1 MKYAPTVVT
10 TLFLLTVLAVHAAAQ
25 NVSDEARRHFDR
37 GMAAVEMAKSP
48 DDLNDAIAEFKQATV
63 LAPDWADA
71 FFNLGKVQEA
81 AEKYN
86 DAIVSFRKYLQLAPN
101 AADVVEVNSLI
112 NKIEYKAENVMT
124 VAKVVNVLS
133 QLSKWKPKGG
143 GGFNAFVRGKGPT
156 TVEVP
161 TSVMRMEGRADPDV
175 FRKNL
180 TVEGP
185 RVSFHYT
192 EVLMDK
198 NKVGNITR
206 DFDIELEVV
215 SLTKVKVREVCVWKY
230 WALGGDTVTRIS
242 VYELV
247 P

>member
-1 MKYAPTVVT
+1 MRS
-10 TLFLLTVLAVHAAAQ
+10 TVLLMLMTLSSVISLYPQ
-25 NVSDEARRHFDR
+25 NISDEARRHFDR
-37 GMAAVEMAKSP
+37 GMAAVEMAKTP
-48 DDLNDAIAEFKQATV
+48 DDLNVAISEFKQATV

-71 FFNLGKVQEA
+71 HFNLGKMQEA
-81 AEKYN
+81 TEKFTE
-86 DAIVSFRKYLQLAPN
+86 AIASFRKYLQLAPN
-101 AADVVEVNSLI
+101 AADAGEVTSLI
-112 NKIEYKAENVMT
+112 NKIEYKAETVMT
-124 VAKVVNVLS
+124 VQKVVNVLS
-133 QLSKWKPKGG
+133 QLSKWKAKGG
-143 GGFNAFVRGKGPT
+143 GGFNAFVRGMGPT

-161 TSVMRMEGRADPDV
+161 TSVLRMEGRTEPDV

-185 RVSFHYT
+185 RASFHYT

-198 NKVGNITR
+198 KKVGNITR
-206 DFDIELEVV
+206 DFDVELEVV

-242 VYELV
+242 VYEIE